1 MKVKHNK
8 KRNTAFVYE
17 ALIKEVTAAIIKKDK
32 EQSDK
37 IIDILRKHFNQDS
50 LLKRDLECYRSL
62 YENQNIDKDVST
74 KILKEATINKR
85 MIDPE
90 GLFRQQTEFIK
101 DVNKNVSPSVF
112 NNFVPNYK
120 ALATIN
126 KMFNTT
132 SPKEKVLLENIIIEN
147 MSNEVAENSSEA
159 IDNLVYTTFVKRFNE
174 KYDDNLLE
182 EQRQLLSHYISSF
195 VDNSLELKMFM
206 NEEISRLKKN
216 LSEALKQED
225 IKNDADMVKK
235 TKQVI
240 GVLKEFA
247 NDTDKERVLLT
258 VLKTQQLVKEI
269 HQDGSSS

>member
-17 ALIKEVTAAIIKKDK
+17 ALLKEITAAIIKKDK
-32 EQSDK
+32 EQSNK
-37 IIDILRKHFNQDS
+37 IIDILRKHFSQDS

-62 YENQNIDKDVST
+62 YEDQNISKDVST

-126 KMFNTT
+126 KLFNTT

-147 MSNEVAENSSEA
+147 MSNEVTENSSEA

-235 TKQVI
+235 TNQVI

-247 NDTDKERVLLT
+247 NNTDKERVLLT

-269 HQDGSSS
+269 YQDGSSS

>member
-17 ALIKEVTAAIIKKDK
+17 ALVKEITAAVINKEH

-37 IIDILRKHFNQDS
+37 IIGILKKHFSQDS

-62 YENQNIDKDVST
+62 YENQNIDKDMST

-90 GLFRQQTEFIK
+90 GLFHQQTEFIN
-101 DVNKNVSPSVF
+101 DVNINVSPTVF

-147 MSNEVAENSSEA
+147 MSGTSSEDDSKA
-159 IDNLVYTTFVKRFNE
+159 LDNLQYTTFVKKFNE
-174 KYDDNLLE
+174 KYENNLLE
-182 EQRQLLSHYISSF
+182 EQKLLLSHYISSF
-195 VDNSLELKMFM
+195 VDNSLELKMFI
-206 NEEISRLKKN
+206 NDEVARLKES
-216 LSEALKQED
+216 LTGALEQED
-225 IKNDADMVKK
+225 IKNDNEMVRK
-235 TKQVI
+235 TKKVI
-240 GVLKEFA
+240 NVLKEFA
-247 NDTDKERVLLT
+247 NETEKEKVLLT

-269 HQDGSSS
+269 YQDGSSS

>member
-182 EQRQLLSHYISSF
+182 EQRRLLSHYISSF

>member
-17 ALIKEVTAAIIKKDK
+17 ALLKEITAAIIKKDK
-32 EQSDK
+32 EQSNK
-37 IIDILRKHFNQDS
+37 IIDILRKHFSQDS

-62 YENQNIDKDVST
+62 YEDQNISKDVST

-147 MSNEVAENSSEA
+147 MSNEVTENSSEA

-235 TKQVI
+235 TNQVI

-247 NDTDKERVLLT
+247 NNTDKERVLLT

-269 HQDGSSS
+269 YQDGSSS